1 MATKII
7 VIDNGQLIRCRGNQ
21 LEIFDVKTG
30 NKILP
35 KIEKIQLAA
44 GVADKEGYPHF
55 MLKEIH
61 EASYVINQVVNH
73 PDAAYAQLAKAIKNS
88 QQVYTIGSGTTGLAA
103 AQTAY
108 YLRELANINAI
119 SLVGAEAQ
127 SYYHLFSADDLII
140 APSQSGETADV
151 LEVLEVAKSKGTKL
165 ATFVNMPGSMMTRMS
180 DFPFMANA
188 GPELCVMATKTFVS
202 QLAWGYLVAKT
213 TEGKITAGKT
223 YLEDTAKIIDQYL
236 SDKTTH
242 ISTKKL
248 AQKLITAKDIFLM
261 GKSQNLQ
268 IVMEG
273 MVKIIEGTYKH
284 AHGISAGD
292 LKHYAITIIE
302 TGVPVI
308 AVISDDQSRADML
321 SAVNEVKA
329 RGATIIAIAPEN
341 NEAFDEYLRVPQVE
355 ETSAIINVIPLQL
368 LAYYMT
374 VALGNNVDKPRNIA
388 KSVTVK

>member
-1 MATKII
+1 
-7 VIDNGQLIRCRGNQ
+7 
-21 LEIFDVKTG
+21 
-30 NKILP
+30 
-35 KIEKIQLAA
+35 
-44 GVADKEGYPHF
+44 
-55 MLKEIH
+55 
-61 EASYVINQVVNH
+61 
-73 PDAAYAQLAKAIKNS
+73 
-88 QQVYTIGSGTTGLAA
+88 
-103 AQTAY
+103 
-108 YLRELANINAI
+108 
-119 SLVGAEAQ
+119 
-127 SYYHLFSADDLII
+127 
-140 APSQSGETADV
+140 
-151 LEVLEVAKSKGTKL
+151 
-165 ATFVNMPGSMMTRMS
+165 MPGSMMTRMS